1 MLTKSPLLCWH
12 TRPLF
17 VGTCDVAMPRLL
29 CAVDPEGRSLLT
41 RTYGNVATPSFPTV
55 ALLASVAAYAEA
67 TGTGSLRRV
76 SCDDGFQIAFRR
88 SAGGV
93 RWVLATAGDTDETR
107 VDAMLMMCE
116 RIAEGVCGRDALN
129 CDAGE
134 RRGGAQ
140 RMKMALGACVAAI
153 DRAMDTRAPPSFA
166 PFGVHVMNRTKI
178 ETETERDDDDASART
193 FVEGLASALPT
204 VDRVAMVATTSGSG
218 IIGDDVEILASTDGW
233 RSSMCGADGLV
244 AHAVLASVPPGP
256 DARDVPVYV
265 DDGMTPA
272 RLLTVSVGKGREA
285 AAIAV
290 GPEPT
295 LTVFRAAVK
304 LTTSK
309 LSYH

>member
-1 MLTKSPLLCWH
+1 M
-12 TRPLF
+12 
-17 VGTCDVAMPRLL
+17 
-29 CAVDPEGRSLLT
+29 LT

-166 PFGVHVMNRTKI
+166 PFGIHVMNRTKT
-178 ETETERDDDDASART
+178 ETETERDDDDVSART

-204 VDRVAMVATTSGSG
+204 VDRVAMVATTSGTG
-218 IIGDDVEILASTDGW
+218 IGGDVEILASTDGW

-265 DDGMTPA
+265 DDGTTPA

>member
-1 MLTKSPLLCWH
+1 M
-12 TRPLF
+12 
-17 VGTCDVAMPRLL
+17 
-29 CAVDPEGRSLLT
+29 LT

-93 RWVLATAGDTDETR
+93 RWVLATAGCEDETR

-116 RIAEGVCGRDALN
+116 RISEGVCGRDALN

-166 PFGVHVMNRTKI
+166 PFGVHVMNRTKT
-178 ETETERDDDDASART
+178 ETDTERDDDDASART

-204 VDRVAMVATTSGSG
+204 VDRVAMVATTSGVG
-218 IIGDDVEILASTDGW
+218 GDVEILASTDGW
-233 RSSMCGADGLV
+233 RSSMRGTDGLV

-265 DDGMTPA
+265 DDGTTPA

>member
-1 MLTKSPLLCWH
+1 M
-12 TRPLF
+12 
-17 VGTCDVAMPRLL
+17 
-29 CAVDPEGRSLLT
+29 LT

-166 PFGVHVMNRTKI
+166 PFGVHVMNRTKT

-204 VDRVAMVATTSGSG
+204 VDRVAMVATTSG
-218 IIGDDVEILASTDGW
+218 IIGGDVEILASTDAW
-233 RSSMCGADGLV
+233 RHSMCGADGLV

-265 DDGMTPA
+265 DDGTTPA

>member
-1 MLTKSPLLCWH
+1 
-12 TRPLF
+12 
-17 VGTCDVAMPRLL
+17 
-29 CAVDPEGRSLLT
+29 LLT

-166 PFGVHVMNRTKI
+166 PFGIHVMNRTKT
-178 ETETERDDDDASART
+178 ETETERDDDDVSART

-204 VDRVAMVATTSGSG
+204 VDRVAMVATTSGTG
-218 IIGDDVEILASTDGW
+218 IGGDVEILASTDGW

-265 DDGMTPA
+265 DDGTTPA

-295 LTVFRAAVK
+295 LTVFRAVVK

>member
-1 MLTKSPLLCWH
+1 M
-12 TRPLF
+12 
-17 VGTCDVAMPRLL
+17 
-29 CAVDPEGRSLLT
+29 LT

-93 RWVLATAGDTDETR
+93 RWVLATAGREDETR

-166 PFGVHVMNRTKI
+166 PFGIHGMNRTKT

-204 VDRVAMVATTSGSG
+204 VDRVAMVATTSGVRRRTSRYSRAPTV
-218 IIGDDVEILASTDGW
+218 GDTRCAARMGSSHTPSSRPCRPVRTPGTCRCTSTT
-233 RSSMCGADGLV
+233 
-244 AHAVLASVPPGP
+244 
-256 DARDVPVYV
+256 ARPRR
-265 DDGMTPA
+265 GC
-272 RLLTVSVGKGREA
+272 
-285 AAIAV
+285 
-290 GPEPT
+290 
-295 LTVFRAAVK
+295 
-304 LTTSK
+304 
-309 LSYH
+309 

>member
-1 MLTKSPLLCWH
+1 M
-12 TRPLF
+12 
-17 VGTCDVAMPRLL
+17 
-29 CAVDPEGRSLLT
+29 LT

-93 RWVLATAGDTDETR
+93 RWVLATAGREDETR

-166 PFGVHVMNRTKI
+166 PFGVHGMNRTKT

-204 VDRVAMVATTSGSG
+204 VDRVAMVATTSGSRRRRR
-218 IIGDDVEILASTDGW
+218 DTREHRRLEILDVRRGWARRTRRPRVRAARSGRQGRAGVRRRRHDPGAAVDGIS
-233 RSSMCGADGLV
+233 RERTGGGGDRGRTGADAYG
-244 AHAVLASVPPGP
+244 
-256 DARDVPVYV
+256 
-265 DDGMTPA
+265 
-272 RLLTVSVGKGREA
+272 VSRGGE
-285 AAIAV
+285 
-290 GPEPT
+290 T
-295 LTVFRAAVK
+295 
-304 LTTSK
+304 
-309 LSYH
+309 HD

>member
-1 MLTKSPLLCWH
+1 M
-12 TRPLF
+12 
-17 VGTCDVAMPRLL
+17 
-29 CAVDPEGRSLLT
+29 LT

-93 RWVLATAGDTDETR
+93 RWVLATAGCEDETR

-166 PFGVHVMNRTKI
+166 PFGIHGMNRTKT

-218 IIGDDVEILASTDGW
+218 GEVEILASTDGW
-233 RSSMCGADGLV
+233 RHSMCWRGWARRTRRPRVRAARSGRQGRAGVRRRRHDPGAAVDGISRERTGGGGDRGRTGADAYG
-244 AHAVLASVPPGP
+244 
-256 DARDVPVYV
+256 
-265 DDGMTPA
+265 
-272 RLLTVSVGKGREA
+272 VSRGGE
-285 AAIAV
+285 
-290 GPEPT
+290 T
-295 LTVFRAAVK
+295 
-304 LTTSK
+304 
-309 LSYH
+309 HD

>member
-1 MLTKSPLLCWH
+1 M
-12 TRPLF
+12 
-17 VGTCDVAMPRLL
+17 
-29 CAVDPEGRSLLT
+29 LT
-41 RTYGNVATPSFPTV
+41 RTYGHVATPSFPTV

-166 PFGVHVMNRTKI
+166 PFGVHEMNRTTNT
-178 ETETERDDDDASART
+178 ETETERDDDASART

-204 VDRVAMVATTSGSG
+204 VDRVAMVATTSG
-218 IIGDDVEILASTDGW
+218 IIGGDVEILASTDGW
-233 RSSMCGADGLV
+233 RSSMSGGADGIV
-244 AHAVLASVPPGP
+244 VHAVLASVPPGP

-265 DDGMTPA
+265 DDGTTPA